1 MATESNGIG
10 LSTSWFLQ
18 NENPIPKN
26 IMASAL
32 DGDFRISAN
41 CQKIAK
47 HCAPFPWKRDPEATL
62 IINSDDKDHSTMQ
75 CDQSFMN
82 MGSVS
87 FLLVKQTKLYT

>member
-32 DGDFRISAN
+32 DGDFRISAKR
-41 CQKIAK
+41 QKNAK
-47 HCAPFPWKRDPEATL
+47 HRAPFPWRRDPEATL
-62 IINSDDKDHSTMQ
+62 IFNSDDKIIGGGSTILIII
-75 CDQSFMN
+75 F
-82 MGSVS
+82 
-87 FLLVKQTKLYT
+87 

>member
-32 DGDFRISAN
+32 DGDFRISAKR
-41 CQKIAK
+41 QKIAK
-47 HCAPFPWKRDPEATL
+47 HRAPFPLRRDPEATL
-62 IINSDDKDHSTMQ
+62 IFNSDDKGNWRRQYDFNH
-75 CDQSFMN
+75 N
-82 MGSVS
+82 
-87 FLLVKQTKLYT
+87 FLKILGKYP

>member
-32 DGDFRISAN
+32 DGDFRISAKR
-41 CQKIAK
+41 QKIAK
-47 HCAPFPWKRDPEATL
+47 HRAPFPWRRDPEVTF
-62 IINSDDKDHSTMQ
+62 NSDDKIIGGGSTILIII
-75 CDQSFMN
+75 F
-82 MGSVS
+82 
-87 FLLVKQTKLYT
+87 